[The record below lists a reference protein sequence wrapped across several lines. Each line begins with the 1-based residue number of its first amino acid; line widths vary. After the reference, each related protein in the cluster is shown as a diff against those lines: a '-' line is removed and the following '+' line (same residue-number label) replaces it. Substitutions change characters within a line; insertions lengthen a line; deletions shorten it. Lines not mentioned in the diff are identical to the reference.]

1 MAQAIDALA
10 ELVGAEAARRIVEFR
25 RDMHQHP
32 EIGMDTARAADKI
45 ELFSRRFRSNRFIDS
60 PATACAPSFAGKKT
74 VR

>member
-32 EIGMDTARAADKI
+32 EIGMDTPVPLTRLK
-45 ELFSRRFRSNRFIDS
+45 LFSRRFRSNRFIDS

>member
-1 MAQAIDALA
+1 MAQAIDALT

-45 ELFSRRFRSNRFIDS
+45 EACTRLPRRAH
-60 PATACAPSFAGKKT
+60 PAVAESG
-74 VR
+74 

>member
-45 ELFSRRFRSNRFIDS
+45 EAFLQTLPVEQVHRFAGNGV
-60 PATACAPSFAGKKT
+60 CAVIRGKKT

>member
-10 ELVGAEAARRIVEFR
+10 ELVGAEAAHRIVEFR

-45 ELFSRRFRSNRFIDS
+45 EAFLQTLPVEQVIDS

>member
-32 EIGMDTARAADKI
+32 EIGTRPVPLTRLKR
-45 ELFSRRFRSNRFIDS
+45 FSRRFRSNRFIDS

>member
-32 EIGMDTARAADKI
+32 EIGMDTAR
-45 ELFSRRFRSNRFIDS
+45 
-60 PATACAPSFAGKKT
+60 
-74 VR
+74 